1 MVLPAIESSR
11 SPSRQGRACVEGVA
25 SVCVCV
31 CVCVCVRARAR
42 VPADC
47 RSPPRWALACAEG
60 DGLRGGLHAVAADAQ
75 LPVVVVPPARQQ
87 RAGVDAAE
95 DQGEGPCVCVRA
107 RSPSLPLSLFS
118 PPPRLAASHS
128 RSAPVHSCG
137 SCARALSP
145 SVSVESDLSVR
156 GDRGTE
162 IQCRFLPLPLAF
174 ESVIFV
180 SLSPSVS
187 LSLSP
192 SPCLLSF
199 CRSHPLA
206 RAARRV
212 AEPWLPR
219 DQGLPSRSD
228 RSAKLR
234 APAAAAADG
243 ARTHGSPRPRPRRSS
258 HAVAARRVDL
268 VPGRRGRPKAI
279 LIRRSSHAVAASPS
293 PRVRRRPTPLAPAPQ
308 VRAGPPCGPAW
319 PPDFGRVAAPLRY
332 RFAPRVDAGAERPSG
347 PHRLVLIET
356 RTNFD
361 S

>member
-1 MVLPAIESSR
+1 M
-11 SPSRQGRACVEGVA
+11 
-25 SVCVCV
+25 CVCV

-206 RAARRV
+206 RAPPPQLPPHRPPPLLPWSRPPLALSLPAAFLALRALPPAR
-212 AEPWLPR
+212 
-219 DQGLPSRSD
+219 QMLPSASIA
-228 RSAKLR
+228 SGQ
-234 APAAAAADG
+234 PV
-243 ARTHGSPRPRPRRSS
+243 RPRRPPIP
-258 HAVAARRVDL
+258 AFVAARSKFAQQVAMLITEGSPL
-268 VPGRRGRPKAI
+268 VPQTRELTGAGRS
-279 LIRRSSHAVAASPS
+279 LRRA
-293 PRVRRRPTPLAPAPQ
+293 PLA
-308 VRAGPPCGPAW
+308 
-319 PPDFGRVAAPLRY
+319 
-332 RFAPRVDAGAERPSG
+332 
-347 PHRLVLIET
+347 
-356 RTNFD
+356 D
-361 S
+361 SRRWCCSIHPNP